1 MRLIPVAA
9 ILAALATASL
19 VLPVTPADAQSRN
32 RAGVRT
38 AGQPTVI
45 VWRGDTGRARTRIV
59 VQRRSYLDGGTEV
72 LPGQRKFTDY
82 VNPPGYRPFDVLGPG
97 KNGERTPLNGPFDYG
112 FRNHP

>member
-1 MRLIPVAA
+1 MRLTSVAA
-9 ILAALATASL
+9 ALAVLATASL
-19 VLPVTPADAQSRN
+19 VLPAPAEAQTR
-32 RAGVRT
+32 RVGVRA
-38 AGQPTVI
+38 AGQPTV
-45 VWRGDTGRARTRIV
+45 VVTRGETGRARTRLV

-97 KNGERTPLNGPFDYG
+97 KNGERTPLNGYFDYG